1 MAAHRIPPG
10 KDWQTPEAVL
20 RPSVL
25 ALNERTTFEPHPDHA
40 AALASDPAARM
51 SRIEVHARNTVY
63 RGERNYP
70 KGSPSPDPSTYMN
83 NDELIAKFMHNVED
97 VVSVSN
103 AKAVVDAVFDLEN
116 IDDVS
121 MILQLLRPSK

>member
-1 MAAHRIPPG
+1 
-10 KDWQTPEAVL
+10 
-20 RPSVL
+20 
-25 ALNERTTFEPHPDHA
+25 
-40 AALASDPAARM
+40 
-51 SRIEVHARNTVY
+51 
-63 RGERNYP
+63 
-70 KGSPSPDPSTYMN
+70 MN